1 MEQLKFLPKLR
12 LTKAQL
18 QMIIKERDYETLE
31 VNNGECASDG
41 ISYKIDGRVVEIIDE
56 YMMDNIIEDLRRKQM
71 SEIEKHI
78 VDAFQKHF
86 GIPIYYVDMRE
97 IEHRVVEGNP
107 IESYR
112 YRGETFLYVQVPGDI
127 DINKDPQGV
136 KLTMKYNYKEV

>member
-12 LTKAQL
+12 MTKAQL

-31 VNNGECASDG
+31 VSNGECASDG

-56 YMMDNIIEDLRRKQM
+56 YMIDNIIEDLRRKQM

-97 IEHRVVEGNP
+97 IEHRVDYP
-107 IESYR
+107 LESFS
-112 YRGETFLYVQVPGDI
+112 YRGETFLNIHFDVNI
-127 DINKDPQGV
+127 DQLVLTINYG
-136 KLTMKYNYKEV
+136 EV

>member
-31 VNNGECASDG
+31 VSNGECASDG

-56 YMMDNIIEDLRRKQM
+56 YMMDNIIEDLYRKQM

-86 GIPIYYVDMRE
+86 GIPIYHVDMRE
-97 IEHRVVEGNP
+97 IEHRVDYP
-107 IESYR
+107 LESFS
-112 YRGETFLYVQVPGDI
+112 YRGETFLNIHFDVNI
-127 DINKDPQGV
+127 DQLVLTINYG
-136 KLTMKYNYKEV
+136 EV

>member
-1 MEQLKFLPKLR
+1 MEQLKILPKLR

-31 VNNGECASDG
+31 VSNGECASDG

-71 SEIEKHI
+71 TEIEKHI

-86 GIPIYYVDMRE
+86 GISIYDVDLRD
-97 IEHRVVEGNP
+97 IEHIRVVGDP

-112 YRGETFLYVQVPGDI
+112 YRGEIFLCVQVHGDI
-127 DINKDPQGV
+127 DVNTDPQGV
-136 KLTMKYNYKEV
+136 KLTMTYKYEEV

>member
-56 YMMDNIIEDLRRKQM
+56 YMMDNIIEDLRRKHM

-86 GIPIYYVDMRE
+86 GISIYDVDLGE
-97 IEHRVVEGNP
+97 IEHIRVRGDP

-127 DINKDPQGV
+127 DVNTDPQVV
-136 KLTMKYNYKEV
+136 KLAMTFKYKEV